1 MRVTASAAS
10 ENNNPADA
18 WVVGV
23 YQQDDQRDDSFR
35 LATNTVED
43 EFLPAPLKS
52 LLQQL
57 WEDKEF
63 SGKVGECFRI
73 PAPTGLDTRQL
84 LLVGLGPHQPLA
96 VETLVK
102 AYGSAAKLLAGKPRG
117 RVVVEAD
124 PDWPS
129 HFLETAVSS
138 MVVGCQGQD
147 LYRAEKKLHPF
158 QEICWRTD
166 LGEAVERGST
176 LGASVNR
183 TRRLVNEPPNQ
194 MYPASFTKIAREV
207 CQDTGIELE
216 AWDLPRLEEEK
227 CGSLLGVAQGSDLP
241 PYLLIMRYLGGP
253 RDQAP
258 LALAGKGVTFD
269 SGGYSLKPS
278 DGMKTMKC
286 DMAGAATVL
295 GALEA
300 IARLK
305 LPVNVIGLV
314 GLVENMVSGSAFK
327 LGDVLT
333 ARSGKTIEIL
343 NTDAEGRLVL
353 ADVLDVACDQQPGAL
368 IDLATLT
375 GACVVALGTNVTGL
389 MTNHPQWAGQVRQA
403 AEVCG
408 EPVWELP
415 MFAEFGEQIRSEV
428 ADIKNI
434 GEGRWGGAITAAK
447 FLEEFVRGHPWVHL
461 DIAGPAFLDSP
472 QGWLDAGG
480 SGAMVRSLVE
490 VARRWTGSPA
500 SASS

>member
-10 ENNNPADA
+10 GNNEQADA

-23 YQQDDQRDDSFR
+23 YQHNDSLR
-35 LATNTVED
+35 LATNTTEN
-43 EFLPAPLKS
+43 ELLPPPLCE

-57 WEDKEF
+57 WEEKEF

-73 PAPTGLDTRQL
+73 PGPTGLDVRQL
-84 LLVGLGPHQPLA
+84 LLVGLGPQKPLA
-96 VETLVK
+96 VGSLVK
-102 AYGSAAKLLAGKPRG
+102 AYGSAAKILAEKPRR
-117 RVVVEAD
+117 RVVVETD
-124 PDWPS
+124 PDWS
-129 HFLETAVSS
+129 SEFLESAVSS

-158 QEICWRTD
+158 EELCWRTD
-166 LGEAVERGST
+166 QGDVVDRGSI
-176 LGASVNR
+176 LGASVNL

-194 MYPASFTKIAREV
+194 MYPASFTRIAREV
-207 CQDTGIELE
+207 CQDTGVELE
-216 AWDLPRLEEEK
+216 AWDLPRLEEEE
-227 CGSLLGVAQGSDLP
+227 CGALLGVAQGSDRP
-241 PYLLIMRYLGGP
+241 PYLLIMRYQGGP
-253 RDQAP
+253 PDQAP

-295 GALEA
+295 GAMEA

-305 LPVNVIGLV
+305 LPVNIIGLV

-353 ADVLDVACDQQPGAL
+353 ADVLDVACNEDPGAL

-389 MTNHPQWAGQVRQA
+389 MTNHAEWASRVEQA
-403 AEVCG
+403 AEACG

-415 MFAEFGEQIRSEV
+415 MFEEFGEQIRSAV

-447 FLEEFVRGHPWVHL
+447 FLEEFVRGRPWVHL

-480 SGAMVRSLVE
+480 SGAMVRTLVE
-490 VARRWTGSPA
+490 VARRWTGSLN
-500 SASS
+500 SQ